1 MESLRLLSQAE
12 DRLTAKAFLTHAE
25 SWRPY
30 RGVAAHLL
38 WGYINHLRGNA
49 R

>member
-1 MESLRLLSQAE
+1 
-12 DRLTAKAFLTHAE
+12 LTVLAE

-38 WGYINHLRGNA
+38 WAYYAAVKRRDPVPVNPKKAHK
-49 R
+49 